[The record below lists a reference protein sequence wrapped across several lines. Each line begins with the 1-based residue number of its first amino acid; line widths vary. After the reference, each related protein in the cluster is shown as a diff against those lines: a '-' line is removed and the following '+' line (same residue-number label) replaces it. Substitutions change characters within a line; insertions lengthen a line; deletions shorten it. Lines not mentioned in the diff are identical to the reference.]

1 MSYLKERVAF
11 LKGLAEGMQISD
23 ATNEGKLLKTIID
36 VMDDFALSIEDI
48 EEIQDQL
55 GEQVDNIDEDLA
67 EIEKEIYDIDEDE
80 DEDDDEEDDEDI
92 CFSEIECPHCS
103 ETINVDMDMI
113 DEEGNTIECPSCH
126 EKIDV
131 ERDCDCEEC
140 GHDHE

>member
-48 EEIQDQL
+48 EEIQDQM

-67 EIEKEIYDIDEDE
+67 EIEKEVYDIEDE
-80 DEDDDEEDDEDI
+80 DEEEEEEEEDI

-103 ETINVDMDMI
+103 EKINVDVEMI
-113 DEEGNTIECPSCH
+113 DDEGNTIECPNCH

-131 ERDCDCEEC
+131 EWECDCEEC
-140 GHDHE
+140 DHDH